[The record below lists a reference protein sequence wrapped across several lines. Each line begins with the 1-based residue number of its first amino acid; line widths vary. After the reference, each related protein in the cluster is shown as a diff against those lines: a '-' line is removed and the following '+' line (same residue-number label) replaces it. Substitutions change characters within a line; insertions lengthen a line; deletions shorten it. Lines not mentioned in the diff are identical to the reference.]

1 MEVAFAKCPQLKIQ
15 DYTSRDI
22 KKFVSET
29 FASVTGNLYPGEK
42 VVRISDKLISKIV
55 RKAEGVFIWVRLVLA
70 ELLVAIEARDI
81 DALDQKLED
90 LPSDLEELYSRIV
103 EKIPV
108 TLRHHTF
115 NYLQP
120 FAPIEEIKNTTKSMR
135 FRHRYV
141 NPDIFDLKTIFHL
154 SVAIEP
160 AITAIEFPSMMM
172 TDNDKV
178 SVCLKTKGLVQERC
192 RGLISLPSF
201 DPTWDLDE
209 MVKRFCEGRVS
220 IHKTVLDY
228 LFSEKNIGKL
238 CSGVDHT
245 LLEEPYIQ
253 RAAYY
258 LRRLK
263 VGFPTLR
270 LFLGSPPTSV
280 DSRRLEKCRV
290 QWHTLFVGVFYNLLK
305 HEDLPNST
313 PLRMTWLPPVEAYFN
328 TVFRYR
334 RNLEDFYIHFFPR
347 DDYFSNTCI
356 ANSIANRSQKFSSH
370 HPDLELV
377 ATYLHLN
384 EYRSVTSSLTKK
396 NWSQAIDLLT
406 RYFPAREPQSR
417 YTVDLDA
424 PTTI

>member
-1 MEVAFAKCPQLKIQ
+1 
-15 DYTSRDI
+15 
-22 KKFVSET
+22 
-29 FASVTGNLYPGEK
+29 
-42 VVRISDKLISKIV
+42 V
-55 RKAEGVFIWVRLVLA
+55 RKAEGVFIWVRLVVA

-120 FAPIEEIKNTTKSMR
+120 FAPIEEIKNTTKSTK

-141 NPDIFDLKTIFHL
+141 HPDIFDLKTILQL

-178 SVCLKTKGLVQERC
+178 SVCLKTKGLVQEIC

-201 DPTWDLDE
+201 DHTWDLDE
-209 MVKRFCEGRVS
+209 MLKRFCQGRVS

-228 LFSEKNIGKL
+228 LFSEKNMGKL

-258 LRRLK
+258 LCRLK
-263 VGFPTLR
+263 VDFPTPQ
-270 LFLGSPPTSV
+270 LFLGSPPTAV

-290 QWHTLFVGVFYNLLK
+290 QWHTLFVGVLYNILK

-313 PLRMTWLPPVEAYFN
+313 PLAMTWLPAVEAYFN
-328 TVFRYR
+328 TVFRNR
-334 RNLEDFYIHFFPR
+334 RNLEDFYVHFFPR

-356 ANSIANRSQKFSSH
+356 ANIITNRSQDFSSH

-384 EYRSVTSSLTKK
+384 EYRSVTRSLTKK

-417 YTVDLDA
+417 CTLDLDT